1 MASNVLLS
9 MQKMIKKKE
18 KNGLATKCFLFRE
31 DVYRNPTITIEYCEE
46 DFLMKTEVLM
56 V

>member
-9 MQKMIKKKE
+9 MQKMIKREGEEWSQRRLPKYSDV
-18 KNGLATKCFLFRE
+18 RE

-46 DFLMKTEVLM
+46 D
-56 V
+56 